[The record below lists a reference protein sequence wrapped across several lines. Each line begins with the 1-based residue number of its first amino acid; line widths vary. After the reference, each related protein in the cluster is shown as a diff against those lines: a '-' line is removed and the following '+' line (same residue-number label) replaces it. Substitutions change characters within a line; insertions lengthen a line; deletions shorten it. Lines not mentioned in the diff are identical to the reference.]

1 MAQNMQSKV
10 VVVIPNWNGADD
22 LRACLDSV
30 CAQTLQPHIIVVDN
44 GSIDESVA
52 IIEKYYPEVELIR
65 HERNEGYTG
74 GVNPGFRR
82 AIEMDYDYVAPFNND
97 AIADKNWLKYLATYL
112 DAHPKTG
119 IATCKILSADGK
131 HLDSTGDYYT
141 TWGLPYPRGRNE
153 TDVDTYDSATDIFG
167 ASGGASLFRVAML
180 REVGVFDNDFFAY
193 YEDVD
198 LSFRAQLAG
207 WKIAY
212 VPDARVYHQMSIT
225 GARIKGFFTYQTMK
239 NLPMLFWKD
248 VPLALMPTILPRFTL
263 VYLSFFA
270 SAMRRGQL
278 YYALKGSLR
287 AFVLVPKKLWQ
298 RRSIQHNRKVGSD
311 YIDSIITHDLPPNA
325 DRWRAIRAKWRSLR
339 SKPRTPSTH

>member
-1 MAQNMQSKV
+1 MAQSIQPKV
-10 VVVIPNWNGADD
+10 IVVIPNWNGADE

-30 CAQTLQPHIIVVDN
+30 RIQTLKPHIIVVDN

-52 IIEKYYPEVELIR
+52 IIEKEYPEVELIK
-65 HERNEGYTG
+65 HQRNEGYTG
-74 GVNPGFRR
+74 GVNPGFQR
-82 AIEMDYDYVAPFNND
+82 AMEMNSDYVAPFNND
-97 AIADKNWLKYLATYL
+97 AVADKNWLKYLAAHL
-112 DAHPKTG
+112 DTHSEVG
-119 IATCKILSADGK
+119 IATCKILSADAK

-141 TWGLPYPRGRNE
+141 IWGLPYPRGRGE
-153 TDVDTYDSATDIFG
+153 TDVDKYDTETNIFG

-180 REVGVFDNDFFAY
+180 RNVGVFDNDFFAY

-212 VPDARVYHQMSIT
+212 VPSARVYHAMSIT

-248 VPLALMPTILPRFTL
+248 VPLALMPIVLPRFTL

-270 SAMRRGQL
+270 SAARRGQL

-287 AFVLVPKKLWQ
+287 SLTLLPKKLWQ
-298 RRSIQHNRKVGSD
+298 RHHIQRNRKVTTD
-311 YIDSIITHDLPPNA
+311 YIASIITHDLPPNA
-325 DRWRAIRAKWRSLR
+325 SRWRTIRAKWQRL
-339 SKPRTPSTH
+339 K